1 MSIRFSLRAAS
12 DITDDVR
19 IDAHHIA
26 SDGSWF
32 EHPIRSHLLRPGH
45 DLCLLAH
52 VALGFVLH
60 KGSHPDGLTIEIEH
74 DEANAAHGLELIES
88 AAPCDYPDVP
98 PGSVTLAE
106 AGADI
111 EPVEVERL
119 VVPPGDVARVQM
131 RHATHLRLREVS
143 MHEAYNDA

>member
-12 DITDDVR
+12 DIADDVR

-32 EHPIRSHLLRPGH
+32 EHPIRSHYLRPGH

-60 KGSHPDGLTIEIEH
+60 KGSRDDLVVDIEH
-74 DEANAAHGLELIES
+74 DEAGASHGLELIES
-88 AAPCDYPDVP
+88 AAPTDYPDVP
-98 PGSVTLAE
+98 PGTLTLDE
-106 AGADI
+106 ASADI
-111 EPVEVERL
+111 EPLEVERL
-119 VVPPGDVARVQM
+119 VIPPGGTARVQM
-131 RHATHLRLREVS
+131 RHATHLCLREVS
-143 MHEAYNDA
+143 MREVPDHA

>member
-12 DITDDVR
+12 DIADDVR

-32 EHPIRSHLLRPGH
+32 EHPIRSHYLRPGH

-60 KGSHPDGLTIEIEH
+60 KGSRDDLVVDIEH
-74 DEANAAHGLELIES
+74 DEAGASHGLELIEI
-88 AAPCDYPDVP
+88 AAPSNAPDVL

-111 EPVEVERL
+111 EPLEVARM
-119 VVPPGDVARVQM
+119 VVPPGGLFRVHL
-131 RHATHLRLREVS
+131 REATHLRLHEVS
-143 MHEAYNDA
+143 MHEVPGHA

>member
-119 VVPPGDVARVQM
+119 VVPPGGVARVQM

>member
-26 SDGSWF
+26 RDGSWF
-32 EHPIRSHLLRPGH
+32 EHPIRSRALRPGH

-60 KGSHPDGLTIEIEH
+60 KGAHDDLVVEIEH
-74 DEANAAHGLELIES
+74 DEPNAPHGLELIES
-88 AAPCDYPDVP
+88 ADPSDDPGVP
-98 PGSVTLAE
+98 PDSVSL
-106 AGADI
+106 ADI
-111 EPVEVERL
+111 EPCELERL
-119 VVPPGDVARVQM
+119 VIPPGGVARVQL

-143 MHEAYNDA
+143 MHDVPAHA